1 VFSSHDEPIYEH
13 NVDDGRLIEPTMYCP
28 VIPMVLVNG
37 ADGIGTGWSTTIPN
51 YHPVDIVNNLKR
63 RMGRLDGDS
72 EEKPFTT
79 MIPWFRGWKGTP
91 EEAGPNRYSF
101 NGVIKEVGNNEVEIT
116 ELPIRM
122 WTDDFKAKLEDIIK
136 GEKVPSFIKDYKEYN
151 DHKSV
156 HFVIQMDE
164 KHMKAALTDGL
175 SERFKLNKT
184 VATSNLVA
192 FDTRGQIRKYEKVED
207 ILEEY
212 YVYRMVMYTK
222 RKVCQVYTWKQQS
235 LTSDRHIGW
244 PRSIPNIANSR
255 IKLVSSW
262 KSSKTSL
269 SFRRRRSPFLLLSC
283 ESVTMKPSRRSLEPK
298 RLARLMMSS
307 RTKRRWLPT
316 RIQVLEILIIFS
328 E

>member
-1 VFSSHDEPIYEH
+1 
-13 NVDDGRLIEPTMYCP
+13 
-28 VIPMVLVNG
+28 
-37 ADGIGTGWSTTIPN
+37 
-51 YHPVDIVNNLKR
+51 
-63 RMGRLDGDS
+63 MGRLDDDG

-79 MIPWFRGWKGTP
+79 MTPWFRGWKGTP
-91 EEAGPNRYSF
+91 EEAGPNRYAF

-122 WTDDFKAKLEDIIK
+122 WTDDFKAKLEEIIK
-136 GEKVPSFIKDYKEYN
+136 AEKVPSFIKDYKEYN

-212 YVYRMVMYTK
+212 YVYRMAMYTK
-222 RKVCQVYTWKQQS
+222 RKVCEKY
-235 LTSDRHIGW
+235 
-244 PRSIPNIANSR
+244 N
-255 IKLVSSW
+255 
-262 KSSKTSL
+262 
-269 SFRRRRSPFLLLSC
+269 
-283 ESVTMKPSRRSLEPK
+283 
-298 RLARLMMSS
+298 
-307 RTKRRWLPT
+307 
-316 RIQVLEILIIFS
+316 
-328 E
+328 